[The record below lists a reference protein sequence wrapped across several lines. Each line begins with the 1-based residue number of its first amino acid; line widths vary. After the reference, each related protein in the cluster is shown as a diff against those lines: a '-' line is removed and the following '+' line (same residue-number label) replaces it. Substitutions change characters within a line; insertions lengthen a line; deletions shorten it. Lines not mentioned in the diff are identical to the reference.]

1 MELKELKKE
10 REFRMKTRVTS
21 VRLNETTLRGLRQY
35 CQAHGL
41 KVGHFVEQAVRE
53 RLDLLNR
60 NPSAGLNA
68 NLLEDIVERLKR
80 LGV

>member
-1 MELKELKKE
+1 
-10 REFRMKTRVTS
+10 MKTRVTS
-21 VRLNETTLRGLRQY
+21 VRFNEATLRSLRQY
-35 CQAHGL
+35 CQSHGL

-60 NPSAGLNA
+60 NPGTANGVNA
-68 NLLEDIVERLKR
+68 TLLEDIVERLKR

>member
-1 MELKELKKE
+1 
-10 REFRMKTRVTS
+10 MKTRVTS
-21 VRLNETTLRGLRQY
+21 VRLNETTLRALRLY

-60 NPSAGLNA
+60 NPAANGLNA

>member
-1 MELKELKKE
+1 
-10 REFRMKTRVTS
+10 MKTRVTS
-21 VRLNETTLRGLRQY
+21 VRLNETTLRSLRQY
-35 CQAHGL
+35 CQTHGL

-53 RLDLLNR
+53 RLELLSR
-60 NPSAGLNA
+60 NPAANGLNA

>member
-1 MELKELKKE
+1 
-10 REFRMKTRVTS
+10 MKTRVTS
-21 VRLNETTLRGLRQY
+21 VRFNESTLRSLRQY
-35 CQAHGL
+35 CQSHGL

-60 NPSAGLNA
+60 SSSGGGVNA
-68 NLLEDIVERLKR
+68 TLLEDIVERLKR

>member
-1 MELKELKKE
+1 
-10 REFRMKTRVTS
+10 MKTRVTS
-21 VRLNETTLRGLRQY
+21 VRLNETTLRALRQY

-60 NPSAGLNA
+60 NPAANGINA